1 MDAFFTQ
8 RQEGPFTVVDF
19 QTESL
24 MNQSDLER
32 IGQALY
38 RLIDEEDRK
47 QLLLDFTRVR
57 FLSSQAIGILLTLN
71 KKLGQIEGG
80 KLVLCSVGPQLLE
93 LLKITRLNRV
103 LTIRPNRKDALS
115 HGLTLVELA
124 VVIGMIVVLIALLL
138 PFLSKA
144 RDTATRIRCASNLR
158 QIGSAFLMYA
168 EANEGAFPLAA
179 SRSHLGQQPPLAPDH
194 EDRPEDWIHWRTPPN
209 KGGISTSAIAK
220 YITSHTQVLEQV
232 FRCPLDD
239 VQRHDALHVSGFD
252 AARWAKYGS
261 YYYSYSMNG
270 YMDPQGLWRDAS
282 GMTCHTRLRLITNAA
297 NKTLLVEE
305 SGQTINDGHWKPGNY
320 DAGNGIWNVEFDRLS
335 IRHDNVHD
343 DDEKIVNSVVAWPDK
358 RGNCCFCDGHVEF
371 VTRTFAHDPSHV
383 IANQF

>member
-1 MDAFFTQ
+1 MDAFFSQ
-8 RQEGPFTVVDF
+8 RREGPFTVIDF

-24 MNQSDLER
+24 MNHADLER

-38 RLIDEEDRK
+38 RVIDEEQQK
-47 QLLLDFTRVR
+47 QVLLDFTRVR

-71 KKLGQIEGG
+71 KKLSQVEGG
-80 KLVLCSVGPQLLE
+80 KLVLCGVGPSLME

-103 LTIRPNRKDALS
+103 FTIRPTRKDALA
-115 HGLTLVELA
+115 HGMTLAELT
-124 VVIGMIVVLIALLL
+124 VVIGMIVVLVALLL

-158 QIGSAFLMYA
+158 QIGSAFLLYA
-168 EANEGAFPLAA
+168 EANEGCFPLAA
-179 SRSHLGQQPPLAPDH
+179 SRRHIGQQPPPTPDR

-220 YITSHTQVLEQV
+220 YVSSSAQMLDQV
-232 FRCPLDD
+232 FRCPVDD
-239 VQRHDALHVSGFD
+239 VQRHDALLKGYDPV
-252 AARWAKYGS
+252 AWATYGP
-261 YYYSYSMNG
+261 YFYSYSMNG
-270 YMDPQGLWRDAS
+270 YMDPQGLWMDANRN
-282 GMTCHTRLRLITNAA
+282 TCHTRLRLITNPA

-305 SGQTINDGHWKPGNY
+305 SEQTINDGHWKPGNY
-320 DAGNGIWNVEFDRLS
+320 DTGKWNVEFDRLS
-335 IRHDNVHD
+335 IRHDNVRD
-343 DDEKIVNSVVAWPDK
+343 DDEAIETSVVAWPDK

-371 VTRTFAHDPSHV
+371 VTRTFAHDPTHV